1 MDTIIIMSWCI
12 WMARNDMI
20 FRGILPDMMAV
31 KNWFESE
38 FALVILR
45 AKQSRK
51 TALSTWLSTHM

>member
-1 MDTIIIMSWCI
+1 
-12 WMARNDMI
+12 
-20 FRGILPDMMAV
+20 MMAV
-31 KNWFESE
+31 KIRFQSE